1 MKKVVVLGGGYAG
14 VLTAKKLA
22 KKFKKNKD
30 VQITLIDKQSYHTML
45 TELHEVAA
53 GRVNEESI
61 RMDLKSIFAGRNVN
75 VVLDEIKNIDFE
87 QKVLT
92 SNDATY
98 EYDYLVMG
106 TGCKPTF
113 FGIPGSENAH
123 QLWSYTDAVN
133 LREHILNM
141 FRQAALTADKE
152 KRRELLT
159 FVTVGAGFTGVE
171 MAGELGEWKDE
182 LCRSFHIDKDEVTL
196 YVVDFAP
203 KVLPMYPD
211 KLVRKAERRLIK
223 LGNELVMNSAVSEI
237 HEDKVVLNKGE
248 KVINT
253 RTVIWAA
260 GIEGSDIVDQAQVE
274 KAGRGR
280 IVTNGHLQAKDYQD
294 VYVVGDNIF
303 YIPEGEERPVPQMV
317 ENAEHSAP
325 VVAHN
330 IAVDIKGGEYK
341 TYKPTFHGSMVCIG
355 SRYGVAQVGMP
366 GMWFNLSGFFAMASK
381 HLINL
386 VYFVQVLGFNK
397 IWSYLMHEFFHTK
410 NNRSMVGGL
419 LSNSAPVFWKFP
431 LRVFVGFMWLQQ
443 GLSKLPKI
451 IHDFNNVFLLP
462 QPPKADALGAASG
475 AVTEAV
481 TAASGAVAEAVTAA
495 SGAVAEAVTAASG
508 AVTEAVTA
516 ASGAVNEVANQVA
529 SNGGDIFTMLADLIH
544 DFMNW
549 IAVLP
554 VPGFVEN
561 MVGWSMDAFFYT
573 PDGTQFTQLAS
584 LVQGGMIF
592 GEIIFGGMLI
602 IGLFTPVAAIATI
615 AMGCMIWASGMA
627 PTEMLWYLVGGF
639 ALIGNSGMVLGLD
652 YYVWPWLR
660 EMMKRIPLLRKWYLY
675 VD

>member
-1 MKKVVVLGGGYAG
+1 MKKIVVLGGGYAG

-53 GRVNEESI
+53 GRVDEESI
-61 RMDLKSIFAGRNVN
+61 RMDLKRIFAGRNVE
-75 VVLDEIKNIDFE
+75 VVLDEIKTIDFD
-87 QKVLT
+87 QKVLV
-92 SNDATY
+92 SDQQSY
-98 EYDYLVMG
+98 EYDYLVIG

-113 FGIPGSENAH
+113 FGIPGAEHAH

-141 FRQAALTADKE
+141 FRQAALTADKQ

-182 LCRSFHIDKDEVTL
+182 LCRSFHIDRDEVSL
-196 YVVDFAP
+196 YIVDFAP

-211 KLVRKAERRLIK
+211 KLIKKAEKRLIK

-248 KVINT
+248 KVIQT
-253 RTVIWAA
+253 HTVIWAA
-260 GIEGSDIVDQAQVE
+260 GIEGSDIVDQASVE

-280 IVTNGHLQAKDYQD
+280 IVTNGHLQAKDYED

-330 IAVDIKGGEYK
+330 IAVDINGGTHK
-341 TYKPTFHGSMVCIG
+341 IYKPTFHGSMVCIG

-381 HLINL
+381 HLINII
-386 VYFVQVLGFNK
+386 YFIQVLGFNK

-431 LRVFVGFMWLQQ
+431 LRIFIGFMWLQQ
-443 GLSKLPKI
+443 GLTKLPKI
-451 IHDFNNVFLLP
+451 VHDFNNVFLLP
-462 QPPKADALGAASG
+462 APPKADTIGGASE
-475 AVTEAV
+475 AVSQVVPEVVETV
-481 TAASGAVAEAVTAA
+481 TAASGAIAEGASSAAAAVSQTV
-495 SGAVAEAVTAASG
+495 SDVV
-508 AVTEAVTA
+508 
-516 ASGAVNEVANQVA
+516 
-529 SNGGDIFTMLADLIH
+529 SNSGDIFTMLADAIH

-549 IAVLP
+549 ITVLP

-561 MVGWSMDAFFYT
+561 MVNWSMDAFFYT

-584 LVQGGMIF
+584 LVQGGMIC

-652 YYVWPWLR
+652 YYVWPWIRKMLP
-660 EMMKRIPLLRKWYLY
+660 KIPLLKKWYLY

>member
-495 SGAVAEAVTAASG
+495 SGAV
-508 AVTEAVTA
+508 TEAVTA
-516 ASGAVNEVANQVA
+516 ASGAVDEVANQVA

>member
-462 QPPKADALGAASG
+462 QPPKADALGVASG

-481 TAASGAVAEAVTAA
+481 TAASGAITEV
-495 SGAVAEAVTAASG
+495 VTAASG

-554 VPGFVEN
+554 VPGFIEN

>member
-475 AVTEAV
+475 AVTD
-481 TAASGAVAEAVTAA
+481 AVTAA

>member
-1 MKKVVVLGGGYAG
+1 MKKIVVLGGGYAG

-22 KKFKKNKD
+22 KKFKKDQD
-30 VQITLIDKQSYHTML
+30 VQISLIDKQSYHTML

-53 GRVNEESI
+53 GRVDEESI
-61 RMDLKSIFAGRNVN
+61 RMDLKKIFAGRKVD
-75 VVLDEIKNIDFE
+75 VVLDEITSIDFE
-87 QKVLT
+87 QKVLKSEKT
-92 SNDATY
+92 QY

-113 FGIPGSENAH
+113 FGIPGAEYAH

-141 FRQAALTADKE
+141 FRQAALTSDKE
-152 KRRELLT
+152 KRKELLT

-182 LCRSFHIDKDEVTL
+182 LCRSFHIDKEEVSL

-211 KLVRKAERRLIK
+211 KLVKKAERRLEK
-223 LGNELVMNSAVSEI
+223 LGNKLVMNSAVSEI
-237 HEDKVVLNKGE
+237 KADSVSLNKGE
-248 KVINT
+248 TVINT

-260 GIEGSDIVDQAQVE
+260 GIEGSDIVDSAQVE

-280 IVTNGHLQAKDYQD
+280 IVTNAQLQAKDYSD

-303 YIPEGEERPVPQMV
+303 FIPEGEERPVPQMV

-330 IAVDIKGGEYK
+330 IYVDIKGGEHK
-341 TYKPTFHGSMVCIG
+341 SYKPTFHGSMVCIG

-366 GMWFNLSGFFAMASK
+366 GFWMNLSGFFAMFSK
-381 HLINL
+381 HFINL

-431 LRVFVGFMWLQQ
+431 LRIFVGFMWLQQ
-443 GLSKLPKI
+443 GLTKLPKV

-462 QPPKADALGAASG
+462 SPPKADTLSAASG
-475 AVTEAV
+475 AVSEVVTAASGAVSEAV
-481 TAASGAVAEAVTAA
+481 TAASGV
-495 SGAVAEAVTAASG
+495 
-508 AVTEAVTA
+508 VTET
-516 ASGAVNEVANQVA
+516 ANQVVEN
-529 SNGGDIFTMLADLIH
+529 SDIFTTISNLIH

-549 IAVLP
+549 ISVLP
-554 VPGFVEN
+554 VPGFVAD
-561 MVGWSMDAFFYT
+561 MVQWSMDAFFYT
-573 PDGTQFTQLAS
+573 PDGTQFTALAS

-602 IGLFTPVAAIATI
+602 IGLFTPVAAIGTI

-660 EMMKRIPLLRKWYLY
+660 DTMKRIPLLKKWYLY

>member
-260 GIEGSDIVDQAQVE
+260 GIECSDIVDQAQVE

-495 SGAVAEAVTAASG
+495 SGAV
-508 AVTEAVTA
+508 TEAVTA

-554 VPGFVEN
+554 VPGFIEN

>member
-1 MKKVVVLGGGYAG
+1 MKKIVVLGGGYAG

-30 VQITLIDKQSYHTML
+30 LQITLIDKQSYHTML

-53 GRVNEESI
+53 GRVDEESI
-61 RMDLKSIFAGRNVN
+61 RMDLKRIFAGRNVE
-75 VVLDEIKNIDFE
+75 VVLDEIKTIDFD
-87 QKVLT
+87 QKVLV
-92 SNDATY
+92 SDQQSY
-98 EYDYLVMG
+98 EYDYLVIG

-113 FGIPGSENAH
+113 FGIPGAEHAH

-141 FRQAALTADKE
+141 FRQAALTADKQ

-182 LCRSFHIDKDEVTL
+182 LCRSFHIDRDEVSL
-196 YVVDFAP
+196 YIVDFAP

-211 KLVRKAERRLIK
+211 KLIKKAEKRLIK

-248 KVINT
+248 KVIQT
-253 RTVIWAA
+253 HTVIWAA
-260 GIEGSDIVDQAQVE
+260 GIEGSDIVDQASVE

-280 IVTNGHLQAKDYQD
+280 IVTNGHLQAKDYED

-330 IAVDIKGGEYK
+330 IAVDINGGTHK
-341 TYKPTFHGSMVCIG
+341 IYKPTFHGSMVCIG

-381 HLINL
+381 HLINII
-386 VYFVQVLGFNK
+386 YFIQVLGFNK

-431 LRVFVGFMWLQQ
+431 LRIFIGFMWLQQ
-443 GLSKLPKI
+443 GLTKLPKI
-451 IHDFNNVFLLP
+451 VHDFNNVFLLP
-462 QPPKADALGAASG
+462 APPKADTIGGASE
-475 AVTEAV
+475 AVSQVVPEVVETV
-481 TAASGAVAEAVTAA
+481 TAASGAIAEGASSAAAAVSQTV
-495 SGAVAEAVTAASG
+495 SDVV
-508 AVTEAVTA
+508 
-516 ASGAVNEVANQVA
+516 
-529 SNGGDIFTMLADLIH
+529 SNSGDIFTMLADAIH

-549 IAVLP
+549 ITVLP

-561 MVGWSMDAFFYT
+561 MVNWSMDAFFYT

-584 LVQGGMIF
+584 LVQGGMIC

-652 YYVWPWLR
+652 YYVWPWIRKMLP
-660 EMMKRIPLLRKWYLY
+660 KIPLLKKWYLY

>member
-1 MKKVVVLGGGYAG
+1 MKKIVVLGGGYAG

-22 KKFKKNKD
+22 KKFKKDKD
-30 VQITLIDKQSYHTML
+30 VHITLIDKQSYHTML

-53 GRVNEESI
+53 GRVDEESI
-61 RMDLKSIFAGRNVN
+61 RMDLKRIFAGRNVE
-75 VVLDEIKNIDFE
+75 VVLDEIKTIDFD
-87 QKVLT
+87 QKVLG
-92 SNDATY
+92 SDQQLY
-98 EYDYLVMG
+98 EYDYLVIG

-113 FGIPGSENAH
+113 FGIPGAEHAH

-133 LREHILNM
+133 LREHILTM
-141 FRQAALTADKE
+141 FRQAALTADKQ

-182 LCRSFHIDKDEVTL
+182 LCRSFHIDRDEVSL
-196 YVVDFAP
+196 YIVDFAP

-211 KLVRKAERRLIK
+211 KLIKKAEKRLIK

-248 KVINT
+248 KVIQT
-253 RTVIWAA
+253 HTVIWAA
-260 GIEGSDIVDQAQVE
+260 GIEGSDIVDQASVE
-274 KAGRGR
+274 KAGRRR
-280 IVTNGHLQAKDYQD
+280 IVTNGHLQAKDYED

-330 IAVDIKGGEYK
+330 IAVDINGGTHK

-381 HLINL
+381 HLINII
-386 VYFVQVLGFNK
+386 YFIQVLGFNK

-431 LRVFVGFMWLQQ
+431 LRIFIGFMWLQQ
-443 GLSKLPKI
+443 GLTKLPKI
-451 IHDFNNVFLLP
+451 VHDFNNVFLLP
-462 QPPKADALGAASG
+462 APPKADTIGGASE
-475 AVTEAV
+475 AVSQVVPEVVETV
-481 TAASGAVAEAVTAA
+481 TAASGAIAEGASSAAAAVSQTV
-495 SGAVAEAVTAASG
+495 SDVV
-508 AVTEAVTA
+508 
-516 ASGAVNEVANQVA
+516 
-529 SNGGDIFTMLADLIH
+529 SNSGDIFTMLADAIH

-549 IAVLP
+549 ITVLP

-561 MVGWSMDAFFYT
+561 MVNWSMDAFFYT

-584 LVQGGMIF
+584 LVQGGMIC

-652 YYVWPWLR
+652 YYVWPWIRKMLP
-660 EMMKRIPLLRKWYLY
+660 KIPLLKKWYLY

>member
-133 LREHILNM
+133 VREHILNM

-495 SGAVAEAVTAASG
+495 SGAV
-508 AVTEAVTA
+508 TEAVTA

>member
-1 MKKVVVLGGGYAG
+1 MKKIVVLGGGYAG

-22 KKFKKNKD
+22 KKFKKDKD
-30 VQITLIDKQSYHTML
+30 VHITLIDKQSYHTML

-53 GRVNEESI
+53 GRVDEESI
-61 RMDLKSIFAGRNVN
+61 RMDLKRIFAGRNVE
-75 VVLDEIKNIDFE
+75 VVLDEIKTIDFD
-87 QKVLT
+87 QKVLG
-92 SNDATY
+92 SDQQLY
-98 EYDYLVMG
+98 EYDYLVIG

-113 FGIPGSENAH
+113 FGIPGAEHAH

-133 LREHILNM
+133 LREHILTM
-141 FRQAALTADKE
+141 FRQAALTADKQ

-182 LCRSFHIDKDEVTL
+182 LCRSFHIDRDEVSL
-196 YVVDFAP
+196 YIVDFAP

-211 KLVRKAERRLIK
+211 KLIKKAEKRLIK

-248 KVINT
+248 KVIQT
-253 RTVIWAA
+253 HTVIWAA
-260 GIEGSDIVDQAQVE
+260 GIEGSDIVDQASVE

-280 IVTNGHLQAKDYQD
+280 IVTNGHLQAKDYED

-330 IAVDIKGGEYK
+330 IAVDINGGTHK

-381 HLINL
+381 HLINII
-386 VYFVQVLGFNK
+386 YFIQVLGFNK

-431 LRVFVGFMWLQQ
+431 LRIFIGFMWLQQ
-443 GLSKLPKI
+443 GLTKLPKI
-451 IHDFNNVFLLP
+451 VHDFNNVFLLP
-462 QPPKADALGAASG
+462 APPKADTIGGASE
-475 AVTEAV
+475 AVSQVVPEVVETV
-481 TAASGAVAEAVTAA
+481 TAASGAIAEGASSAAAAVSQTV
-495 SGAVAEAVTAASG
+495 SDVV
-508 AVTEAVTA
+508 
-516 ASGAVNEVANQVA
+516 
-529 SNGGDIFTMLADLIH
+529 SNSGDIFTMLADAIH

-549 IAVLP
+549 ITVLP

-561 MVGWSMDAFFYT
+561 MVNWSMDAFFYT

-584 LVQGGMIF
+584 LVQGGMIC

-602 IGLFTPVAAIATI
+602 VGLFTPVAAIATI

-652 YYVWPWLR
+652 YYVWPWIRKMLP
-660 EMMKRIPLLRKWYLY
+660 KIPLLKKWYLY

>member
-75 VVLDEIKNIDFE
+75 VVLDEIKNIDFD

-481 TAASGAVAEAVTAA
+481 TAASGAV
-495 SGAVAEAVTAASG
+495 
-508 AVTEAVTA
+508 
-516 ASGAVNEVANQVA
+516 NEVANQVA

>member
-475 AVTEAV
+475 AVTETV
-481 TAASGAVAEAVTAA
+481 TAASGAIT
-495 SGAVAEAVTAASG
+495 EAVTAASG

-554 VPGFVEN
+554 VPGFIEN

>member
-133 LREHILNM
+133 LRERILNM

-495 SGAVAEAVTAASG
+495 SGAV
-508 AVTEAVTA
+508 TEAVTA

>member
-481 TAASGAVAEAVTAA
+481 TAASGAITEV
-495 SGAVAEAVTAASG
+495 VTAASG

>member
-141 FRQAALTADKE
+141 FRQAALTADKV

-495 SGAVAEAVTAASG
+495 SGAV
-508 AVTEAVTA
+508 TEAVTA

-554 VPGFVEN
+554 VPGFIEN

>member
-1 MKKVVVLGGGYAG
+1 MKKIVVLGGGYAG

-53 GRVNEESI
+53 GRVDEESI
-61 RMDLKSIFAGRNVN
+61 RMDLKRIFAGRNVE
-75 VVLDEIKNIDFE
+75 VVLDEIKTIDFD
-87 QKVLT
+87 QKVLV
-92 SNDATY
+92 SDQQSY
-98 EYDYLVMG
+98 EYDYLVIG

-113 FGIPGSENAH
+113 FGIPGAEHAH

-141 FRQAALTADKE
+141 FRQAALTADKQ

-182 LCRSFHIDKDEVTL
+182 LCRSFHIDRDEVSL
-196 YVVDFAP
+196 NIVDFAP

-211 KLVRKAERRLIK
+211 KLIKKAEKRLIK

-248 KVINT
+248 KVIQT
-253 RTVIWAA
+253 HTVIWAA
-260 GIEGSDIVDQAQVE
+260 GIEGSDIVDQASVE

-280 IVTNGHLQAKDYQD
+280 IVTNGHLQAKDYED

-330 IAVDIKGGEYK
+330 IAVDINGGTHK

-381 HLINL
+381 HLINII
-386 VYFVQVLGFNK
+386 YFIQVLGFNK

-431 LRVFVGFMWLQQ
+431 LRIFIGFMWLQQ
-443 GLSKLPKI
+443 GLTKLPKI
-451 IHDFNNVFLLP
+451 VHDFNNVFLLP
-462 QPPKADALGAASG
+462 APPKADTIGGASE
-475 AVTEAV
+475 AVSQVVPEVVETV
-481 TAASGAVAEAVTAA
+481 TAASGAIAEGASSAAAAVSQTV
-495 SGAVAEAVTAASG
+495 SDVV
-508 AVTEAVTA
+508 
-516 ASGAVNEVANQVA
+516 
-529 SNGGDIFTMLADLIH
+529 SNSGDIFTMLADAIH

-549 IAVLP
+549 ITVLP

-561 MVGWSMDAFFYT
+561 MVNWSMDAFFYT

-584 LVQGGMIF
+584 LVQGGMIC

-652 YYVWPWLR
+652 YYVWPWIRKMLP
-660 EMMKRIPLLRKWYLY
+660 KIPLLKKWYLY

>member
-1 MKKVVVLGGGYAG
+1 MKKIVVLGGGYAG

-53 GRVNEESI
+53 GRVDEESI
-61 RMDLKSIFAGRNVN
+61 RMDLKRIFAGRNVE
-75 VVLDEIKNIDFE
+75 VVLDEIKTIDFD
-87 QKVLT
+87 QKVLV
-92 SNDATY
+92 SDQQSY
-98 EYDYLVMG
+98 EYDYLVIG

-113 FGIPGSENAH
+113 FGIPGAEHAH

-141 FRQAALTADKE
+141 FRQAALTADKQ

-182 LCRSFHIDKDEVTL
+182 LCRSFHIDRDEVSL
-196 YVVDFAP
+196 YIVDFAP
-203 KVLPMYPD
+203 KVLPMYPG
-211 KLVRKAERRLIK
+211 KLIKKAEKRLIK

-248 KVINT
+248 KVIQT
-253 RTVIWAA
+253 HTVIWAA
-260 GIEGSDIVDQAQVE
+260 GIEGSDIVDQASVE

-280 IVTNGHLQAKDYQD
+280 IVTNGHLQAKDYED

-330 IAVDIKGGEYK
+330 IAVDINGGTHK

-381 HLINL
+381 HLINII
-386 VYFVQVLGFNK
+386 YFIQVLGFNK

-431 LRVFVGFMWLQQ
+431 LRIFIGFMWLQQ
-443 GLSKLPKI
+443 GLTKLPKI
-451 IHDFNNVFLLP
+451 VHDFNNVFLLP
-462 QPPKADALGAASG
+462 APPKADTIGGASE
-475 AVTEAV
+475 AVSQVVPEVVETV
-481 TAASGAVAEAVTAA
+481 TAASGAIAEGASSAAAAVSQTV
-495 SGAVAEAVTAASG
+495 SDVV
-508 AVTEAVTA
+508 
-516 ASGAVNEVANQVA
+516 
-529 SNGGDIFTMLADLIH
+529 SNSGDIFTMLADAIH

-549 IAVLP
+549 ITVLP

-561 MVGWSMDAFFYT
+561 MVNWSMDAFFYT

-584 LVQGGMIF
+584 LVQGGMIC

-652 YYVWPWLR
+652 YYVWPWIRKMLP
-660 EMMKRIPLLRKWYLY
+660 KIPLLKKWYLY

>member
-481 TAASGAVAEAVTAA
+481 TAASGAV
-495 SGAVAEAVTAASG
+495 
-508 AVTEAVTA
+508 
-516 ASGAVNEVANQVA
+516 NEVANQVA

>member
-1 MKKVVVLGGGYAG
+1 MKKIVVLGGGYAG

-53 GRVNEESI
+53 GRVDEESI
-61 RMDLKSIFAGRNVN
+61 RMDLKRIFAGRNVE
-75 VVLDEIKNIDFE
+75 VVLDEIKTTDFD
-87 QKVLT
+87 QKVLV
-92 SNDATY
+92 SDQQSY
-98 EYDYLVMG
+98 EYDYLVIG

-113 FGIPGSENAH
+113 FGIPGAEHAH

-141 FRQAALTADKE
+141 FRQAALTADKQ

-182 LCRSFHIDKDEVTL
+182 LCRSFHIDRDEVSL
-196 YVVDFAP
+196 YIVDFAP

-211 KLVRKAERRLIK
+211 KLIKKAEKRLIK

-248 KVINT
+248 KVIQT
-253 RTVIWAA
+253 HTVIWAA
-260 GIEGSDIVDQAQVE
+260 GIEGSDIVDQASVE

-280 IVTNGHLQAKDYQD
+280 IVTNGHLQAKDYED

-330 IAVDIKGGEYK
+330 IAVDINGGTHK

-381 HLINL
+381 HLINII
-386 VYFVQVLGFNK
+386 YFIQVLGFNK

-431 LRVFVGFMWLQQ
+431 LRIFIGFMWLQQ
-443 GLSKLPKI
+443 GLTKLPKI
-451 IHDFNNVFLLP
+451 VHDFNNVFLLP
-462 QPPKADALGAASG
+462 APPKADTIGGASE
-475 AVTEAV
+475 AVSQVVPEVVETV
-481 TAASGAVAEAVTAA
+481 TAASGAIAEGASSAAAAVSQTV
-495 SGAVAEAVTAASG
+495 SDVV
-508 AVTEAVTA
+508 
-516 ASGAVNEVANQVA
+516 
-529 SNGGDIFTMLADLIH
+529 SNSGDIFTMLADAIH

-549 IAVLP
+549 ITVLP

-561 MVGWSMDAFFYT
+561 MVNWSMDAFFYT

-584 LVQGGMIF
+584 LVQGGMIC

-652 YYVWPWLR
+652 YYVWPWIRKMLP
-660 EMMKRIPLLRKWYLY
+660 KIPLLKKWYLY

>member
-1 MKKVVVLGGGYAG
+1 M
-14 VLTAKKLA
+14 
-22 KKFKKNKD
+22 
-30 VQITLIDKQSYHTML
+30 QITLIDKQSYHTML

-53 GRVNEESI
+53 GRVDEESI
-61 RMDLKSIFAGRNVN
+61 RMDLKRIFAGRNVE
-75 VVLDEIKNIDFE
+75 VVLDEIKTIDFD
-87 QKVLT
+87 QKVLV
-92 SNDATY
+92 SDQQSY
-98 EYDYLVMG
+98 EYDYLVIG

-113 FGIPGSENAH
+113 FGIPGAEHAH

-141 FRQAALTADKE
+141 FRQAALTADKQ

-182 LCRSFHIDKDEVTL
+182 LCRSFHIDRDEVSL
-196 YVVDFAP
+196 YIVDFAP

-211 KLVRKAERRLIK
+211 KLIKKAEKRLIK

-248 KVINT
+248 KVIQT
-253 RTVIWAA
+253 HTVIWAA
-260 GIEGSDIVDQAQVE
+260 GIEGSDIVDQASVE

-280 IVTNGHLQAKDYQD
+280 IVTNGHLQAKDYED

-330 IAVDIKGGEYK
+330 IAVDINGGTHK

-381 HLINL
+381 HLINII
-386 VYFVQVLGFNK
+386 YFIQVLGFNK

-431 LRVFVGFMWLQQ
+431 LRIFIGFMWLQQ
-443 GLSKLPKI
+443 GLTKLPKI
-451 IHDFNNVFLLP
+451 VHDFNNVFLLP
-462 QPPKADALGAASG
+462 APPKADTIGGASE
-475 AVTEAV
+475 AVSQVVPEVVETV
-481 TAASGAVAEAVTAA
+481 TAASGAIAEGASSAAAAVSQTV
-495 SGAVAEAVTAASG
+495 SDVV
-508 AVTEAVTA
+508 
-516 ASGAVNEVANQVA
+516 
-529 SNGGDIFTMLADLIH
+529 SNSGDIFTMLADAIH

-549 IAVLP
+549 ITVLP

-561 MVGWSMDAFFYT
+561 MVNWSMDAFFYT

-584 LVQGGMIF
+584 LVQGGMIC

-652 YYVWPWLR
+652 YYVWPWIRKMLP
-660 EMMKRIPLLRKWYLY
+660 KIPLLKKWYLY

>member
-1 MKKVVVLGGGYAG
+1 MKKIVVLGGGYAG

-53 GRVNEESI
+53 GRVDEESI
-61 RMDLKSIFAGRNVN
+61 RMDLKRIFAGRNVE
-75 VVLDEIKNIDFE
+75 VVLDEIKTIDFD
-87 QKVLT
+87 QKVLV
-92 SNDATY
+92 SDQQSY
-98 EYDYLVMG
+98 EYDYLVIG

-113 FGIPGSENAH
+113 FGIPGAEHAH

-141 FRQAALTADKE
+141 FRQAALTADKQ

-182 LCRSFHIDKDEVTL
+182 LCRSFHIDRDEVSL
-196 YVVDFAP
+196 YIVDFAP

-211 KLVRKAERRLIK
+211 KLIKKAEKRLIK
-223 LGNELVMNSAVSEI
+223 LGNELVMNSVVSEI

-248 KVINT
+248 KVIQT
-253 RTVIWAA
+253 HTVIWAA
-260 GIEGSDIVDQAQVE
+260 GIEGSDIVDQASVE

-280 IVTNGHLQAKDYQD
+280 IVTNGHLQAKDYED

-330 IAVDIKGGEYK
+330 IAVDINGGTHK
-341 TYKPTFHGSMVCIG
+341 IYKPTFHGSMVCIG

-381 HLINL
+381 HLINII
-386 VYFVQVLGFNK
+386 YFIQVLGFNK

-431 LRVFVGFMWLQQ
+431 LRIFIGFMWLQQ
-443 GLSKLPKI
+443 GLTKLPKI
-451 IHDFNNVFLLP
+451 VHDFNNVFLLP
-462 QPPKADALGAASG
+462 APPKADTIGGASE
-475 AVTEAV
+475 AVSQVVPEVVETV
-481 TAASGAVAEAVTAA
+481 TAASGAIAEGASSAAAAVSQTV
-495 SGAVAEAVTAASG
+495 SDVV
-508 AVTEAVTA
+508 
-516 ASGAVNEVANQVA
+516 
-529 SNGGDIFTMLADLIH
+529 SNSGDIFTMLADAIH

-549 IAVLP
+549 ITVLP

-561 MVGWSMDAFFYT
+561 MVNWSMDAFFYT

-584 LVQGGMIF
+584 LVQGGMIC

-652 YYVWPWLR
+652 YYVWPWIRKMLP
-660 EMMKRIPLLRKWYLY
+660 KIPLLKKWYLY

>member
-1 MKKVVVLGGGYAG
+1 MKKIVVLGGGYAG

-53 GRVNEESI
+53 GRVDEESI
-61 RMDLKSIFAGRNVN
+61 RMDLKRIFAGRNVE
-75 VVLDEIKNIDFE
+75 VVLDEIKTIDFD
-87 QKVLT
+87 QKVLV
-92 SNDATY
+92 SDQQSY
-98 EYDYLVMG
+98 EYDYLVIG

-113 FGIPGSENAH
+113 FGIPGAEHAH

-141 FRQAALTADKE
+141 FRQAALTADKQ

-182 LCRSFHIDKDEVTL
+182 LCRSFHIDRDEVSL
-196 YVVDFAP
+196 YIVDFAP

-211 KLVRKAERRLIK
+211 KLIKKAEKRLIK

-248 KVINT
+248 KVIQT
-253 RTVIWAA
+253 HTVIWAA
-260 GIEGSDIVDQAQVE
+260 GIEGSDIVDQASVE

-280 IVTNGHLQAKDYQD
+280 IVTNGHLQAKDYED

-330 IAVDIKGGEYK
+330 IAVDINGGTHN

-381 HLINL
+381 HLINII
-386 VYFVQVLGFNK
+386 YFIQVLGFNK

-431 LRVFVGFMWLQQ
+431 LRIFIGFMWLQQ
-443 GLSKLPKI
+443 GLTKLPKI
-451 IHDFNNVFLLP
+451 VHDFNNVFLLP
-462 QPPKADALGAASG
+462 APPKADTIGGASE
-475 AVTEAV
+475 AVSQVVPEVVETV
-481 TAASGAVAEAVTAA
+481 TAASGAIAEGASSAAAAVSQTV
-495 SGAVAEAVTAASG
+495 SDVV
-508 AVTEAVTA
+508 
-516 ASGAVNEVANQVA
+516 
-529 SNGGDIFTMLADLIH
+529 SNSGDIFTMLADAIH

-549 IAVLP
+549 ITVLP

-561 MVGWSMDAFFYT
+561 MVNWSMDAFFYT

-584 LVQGGMIF
+584 LVQGGMIC

-652 YYVWPWLR
+652 YYVWPWIRKMLP
-660 EMMKRIPLLRKWYLY
+660 KIPLLKKWYLY

>member
-1 MKKVVVLGGGYAG
+1 MKKIVVLGGGYAG

-53 GRVNEESI
+53 GRVDEESI
-61 RMDLKSIFAGRNVN
+61 RMDLKRIFAGRNVE
-75 VVLDEIKNIDFE
+75 VVLDEIKTIDFD
-87 QKVLT
+87 QKVLV
-92 SNDATY
+92 SDQQSY
-98 EYDYLVMG
+98 EYDYLVIG

-113 FGIPGSENAH
+113 FGIPGAEHAH

-141 FRQAALTADKE
+141 FRQAALTADKQ

-171 MAGELGEWKDE
+171 MAGELGEWRDE
-182 LCRSFHIDKDEVTL
+182 LCRSFHIDRDEVSL
-196 YVVDFAP
+196 YIVDFAP

-211 KLVRKAERRLIK
+211 KLIKKAEKRLIK

-248 KVINT
+248 KVIQT
-253 RTVIWAA
+253 HTVIWAA
-260 GIEGSDIVDQAQVE
+260 GIEGSDIVDQASVE

-280 IVTNGHLQAKDYQD
+280 IVTNGHLQAKDYED

-330 IAVDIKGGEYK
+330 IAVDINGGTHK

-355 SRYGVAQVGMP
+355 SRYGVAQVGIP

-381 HLINL
+381 HLINII
-386 VYFVQVLGFNK
+386 YFIQVLGFNK

-431 LRVFVGFMWLQQ
+431 LRIFIGFMWLQQ
-443 GLSKLPKI
+443 GLTKLPKI
-451 IHDFNNVFLLP
+451 VHDFNNVFLLP
-462 QPPKADALGAASG
+462 APPKADTIGGASE
-475 AVTEAV
+475 AVSQVVPEVVETV
-481 TAASGAVAEAVTAA
+481 TAASGAIAEGASSAAAAVSQTV
-495 SGAVAEAVTAASG
+495 SDVV
-508 AVTEAVTA
+508 
-516 ASGAVNEVANQVA
+516 
-529 SNGGDIFTMLADLIH
+529 SNSGDIFTMLADAIH

-549 IAVLP
+549 ITVLP

-561 MVGWSMDAFFYT
+561 MVNWSMDAFFYT

-584 LVQGGMIF
+584 LVQGGMIC

-652 YYVWPWLR
+652 YYVWPWIRKMLP
-660 EMMKRIPLLRKWYLY
+660 KIPLLKKWYLY
-675 VD
+675 VG

>member
-182 LCRSFHIDKDEVTL
+182 LCRSFPIDKDEVTL

-495 SGAVAEAVTAASG
+495 SGAV
-508 AVTEAVTA
+508 TEAVTA

-573 PDGTQFTQLAS
+573 PDGTQFTLLAS

>member
-182 LCRSFHIDKDEVTL
+182 LCRSFHINKDEVTL

-495 SGAVAEAVTAASG
+495 SGAV
-508 AVTEAVTA
+508 TEAVTA

-573 PDGTQFTQLAS
+573 PDGTQFTQLAT

>member
-1 MKKVVVLGGGYAG
+1 MKKIVVLGGGYAG

-53 GRVNEESI
+53 GRVDEESI
-61 RMDLKSIFAGRNVN
+61 RMDLKRIFAGRNVE
-75 VVLDEIKNIDFE
+75 VVLDEIKTIDFD
-87 QKVLT
+87 QKVLV
-92 SNDATY
+92 SDQQSY
-98 EYDYLVMG
+98 EYDYLVIG

-113 FGIPGSENAH
+113 FGIPGAEHAH

-141 FRQAALTADKE
+141 FRQAALTADKQ

-182 LCRSFHIDKDEVTL
+182 LCRSFHIDRDEVSL
-196 YVVDFAP
+196 YIVDFAP

-211 KLVRKAERRLIK
+211 KLIKKAEKRLIK

-248 KVINT
+248 KVIQT
-253 RTVIWAA
+253 HTVIWAA
-260 GIEGSDIVDQAQVE
+260 GIEGSDIVDQASVE

-280 IVTNGHLQAKDYQD
+280 IVTNGHLQAKDYED

-330 IAVDIKGGEYK
+330 IAVDINGGTHK

-381 HLINL
+381 HLINII
-386 VYFVQVLGFNK
+386 YFIQVLGFNK

-431 LRVFVGFMWLQQ
+431 LRIFIGFMWLQQ
-443 GLSKLPKI
+443 GLTKLPKI
-451 IHDFNNVFLLP
+451 VHDFNNVFLLP
-462 QPPKADALGAASG
+462 APPKADTIGGASE
-475 AVTEAV
+475 AVSQVVPEVVETV
-481 TAASGAVAEAVTAA
+481 TAASGAIAEGASSAA
-495 SGAVAEAVTAASG
+495 AGVSQTVSDVVSNSG
-508 AVTEAVTA
+508 
-516 ASGAVNEVANQVA
+516 
-529 SNGGDIFTMLADLIH
+529 DLFTMLADAIH

-549 IAVLP
+549 ITVLP

-561 MVGWSMDAFFYT
+561 MVNWSMDAFFYT

-584 LVQGGMIF
+584 LVQGGMIC

-652 YYVWPWLR
+652 YYVWPWIRKMLP
-660 EMMKRIPLLRKWYLY
+660 KIPLLKKWYLY

>member
-141 FRQAALTADKE
+141 FRQGALTADKE

-495 SGAVAEAVTAASG
+495 SGAV
-508 AVTEAVTA
+508 TEAVTA

>member
-1 MKKVVVLGGGYAG
+1 MKKIVVLGGGYAG

-53 GRVNEESI
+53 GRVDEESI
-61 RMDLKSIFAGRNVN
+61 RMDLKRIFAGRNVE
-75 VVLDEIKNIDFE
+75 VVLDEIKTIDFD
-87 QKVLT
+87 QKVLV
-92 SNDATY
+92 SDQQSY
-98 EYDYLVMG
+98 EYDYLVIG

-113 FGIPGSENAH
+113 FGIPGAEHAH

-141 FRQAALTADKE
+141 FRQAALIADKQ

-182 LCRSFHIDKDEVTL
+182 LCRSFHIDRDEVSL
-196 YVVDFAP
+196 YIVDFAP

-211 KLVRKAERRLIK
+211 KLIKKAEKRLIK

-248 KVINT
+248 KVIQT
-253 RTVIWAA
+253 HTVIWAA
-260 GIEGSDIVDQAQVE
+260 GIEGSDIVDQASVE

-280 IVTNGHLQAKDYQD
+280 IVTNGHLQAKDYED

-330 IAVDIKGGEYK
+330 IAVDINGGTHK

-381 HLINL
+381 HLINII
-386 VYFVQVLGFNK
+386 YFIQVLGFNK

-431 LRVFVGFMWLQQ
+431 LRIFIGFMWLQQ
-443 GLSKLPKI
+443 GLTKLPKI
-451 IHDFNNVFLLP
+451 VHDFNNVFLLP
-462 QPPKADALGAASG
+462 APPKADTIGGASE
-475 AVTEAV
+475 AVSQVVPEVVETV
-481 TAASGAVAEAVTAA
+481 TAASGAIAEGASSAAAAVSQTV
-495 SGAVAEAVTAASG
+495 SDVV
-508 AVTEAVTA
+508 
-516 ASGAVNEVANQVA
+516 
-529 SNGGDIFTMLADLIH
+529 SNSGDIFTMLADAIH

-549 IAVLP
+549 ITVLP

-561 MVGWSMDAFFYT
+561 MVNWSMDAFFYT

-584 LVQGGMIF
+584 LVQGGMIC

-602 IGLFTPVAAIATI
+602 IGLFTPFAAIATI

-652 YYVWPWLR
+652 YYVWPWIRKMLP
-660 EMMKRIPLLRKWYLY
+660 KIPLLKKWYLY

>member
-1 MKKVVVLGGGYAG
+1 
-14 VLTAKKLA
+14 
-22 KKFKKNKD
+22 
-30 VQITLIDKQSYHTML
+30 
-45 TELHEVAA
+45 
-53 GRVNEESI
+53 
-61 RMDLKSIFAGRNVN
+61 MDLKRIFAGRNVE
-75 VVLDEIKNIDFE
+75 VVLDEIKTIDFD
-87 QKVLT
+87 QKVLV
-92 SNDATY
+92 SDQQSY
-98 EYDYLVMG
+98 EYDYLVIG

-113 FGIPGSENAH
+113 FGIPGAEHAH

-141 FRQAALTADKE
+141 FRQAALTADKQ

-182 LCRSFHIDKDEVTL
+182 LCRSFHIDRDEVSL
-196 YVVDFAP
+196 YIVDFAP

-211 KLVRKAERRLIK
+211 KLIKKAEKRLIK

-248 KVINT
+248 KVIQT
-253 RTVIWAA
+253 HTVIWAA
-260 GIEGSDIVDQAQVE
+260 GIEGSDIVDQASVE

-280 IVTNGHLQAKDYQD
+280 IVTNGHLQAKDYED

-330 IAVDIKGGEYK
+330 IAVDINGGTHK

-381 HLINL
+381 HLINII
-386 VYFVQVLGFNK
+386 YFIQVLGFNK

-431 LRVFVGFMWLQQ
+431 LRIFIGFMWLQQ
-443 GLSKLPKI
+443 GLTKLPKI
-451 IHDFNNVFLLP
+451 VHDFNNVFLLP
-462 QPPKADALGAASG
+462 APPKADTIGGASE
-475 AVTEAV
+475 AVSQVVPEVVETV
-481 TAASGAVAEAVTAA
+481 TAASGAIAEGASSAAAAVSQTV
-495 SGAVAEAVTAASG
+495 SDVV
-508 AVTEAVTA
+508 
-516 ASGAVNEVANQVA
+516 
-529 SNGGDIFTMLADLIH
+529 SNSGDIFTMLADAIH

-549 IAVLP
+549 ITVLP

-561 MVGWSMDAFFYT
+561 MVNWSMDAFFYT

-584 LVQGGMIF
+584 LVQGGMIC

-652 YYVWPWLR
+652 YYVWPWIRKMLP
-660 EMMKRIPLLRKWYLY
+660 KIPLLKKWYLY

>member
-341 TYKPTFHGSMVCIG
+341 SYKPTFHGSMVCIG

-475 AVTEAV
+475 AVT
-481 TAASGAVAEAVTAA
+481 EAVTAA

>member
-248 KVINT
+248 NVINT
-253 RTVIWAA
+253 HTVIWAA

-397 IWSYLMHEFFHTK
+397 IWSYLMHEFFHKK

-495 SGAVAEAVTAASG
+495 SGAV
-508 AVTEAVTA
+508 TEAVTA

-554 VPGFVEN
+554 VPGFIEN

>member
-1 MKKVVVLGGGYAG
+1 MKKIVVLGGGYAG

-53 GRVNEESI
+53 GRVDEESI
-61 RMDLKSIFAGRNVN
+61 RMDLKRIFAGRNVE
-75 VVLDEIKNIDFE
+75 VVLDEIKTIDFD
-87 QKVLT
+87 QKVLV
-92 SNDATY
+92 SDQQSY
-98 EYDYLVMG
+98 EYDYLVIG

-113 FGIPGSENAH
+113 FGIPGAEHAH

-141 FRQAALTADKE
+141 FRQAALIADKQ

-182 LCRSFHIDKDEVTL
+182 LCRSFHIDRDEVSL
-196 YVVDFAP
+196 YIVDFAP

-211 KLVRKAERRLIK
+211 KLIKKAEKRLIK

-248 KVINT
+248 KVIQT
-253 RTVIWAA
+253 HTVIWAA
-260 GIEGSDIVDQAQVE
+260 GIEGSDIVDQASVE

-280 IVTNGHLQAKDYQD
+280 IVTNGHLQAKDYED

-330 IAVDIKGGEYK
+330 IAVDINGGTHK

-355 SRYGVAQVGMP
+355 SRYGVAQVGIP

-381 HLINL
+381 HLINII
-386 VYFVQVLGFNK
+386 YFIQVLGFNK

-431 LRVFVGFMWLQQ
+431 LRIFIGFMWLQQ
-443 GLSKLPKI
+443 GLTKLPKI
-451 IHDFNNVFLLP
+451 VHDFNNVFLLP
-462 QPPKADALGAASG
+462 APPKADTIGGASE
-475 AVTEAV
+475 AVSQVVPEVVETV
-481 TAASGAVAEAVTAA
+481 TAASGAIAEGASSAAAAVSQTV
-495 SGAVAEAVTAASG
+495 SDVV
-508 AVTEAVTA
+508 
-516 ASGAVNEVANQVA
+516 
-529 SNGGDIFTMLADLIH
+529 SNSGDIFTMLADAIH

-549 IAVLP
+549 ITVLP

-561 MVGWSMDAFFYT
+561 MVNWSMDAFFYT

-584 LVQGGMIF
+584 LVQGGMIC

-652 YYVWPWLR
+652 YYVWPWIRKMLP
-660 EMMKRIPLLRKWYLY
+660 KIPLLKKWYLY

>member
-294 VYVVGDNIF
+294 
-303 YIPEGEERPVPQMV
+303 EGEERPVPQMV

-495 SGAVAEAVTAASG
+495 SGAV
-508 AVTEAVTA
+508 TEAVTA

>member
-1 MKKVVVLGGGYAG
+1 MKKIVVLGGGYAG

-53 GRVNEESI
+53 GRVDEASI
-61 RMDLKSIFAGRNVN
+61 RMDLKQIFAGRKVD
-75 VVLDEIKNIDFE
+75 VVLDEIKNIDFDK
-87 QKVLT
+87 KVLT
-92 SNDATY
+92 SESTQY

-113 FGIPGSENAH
+113 FGIPGSEHAH
-123 QLWSYTDAVN
+123 QLWTYTDAVN

-141 FRQAALTADKE
+141 FRQAALTSDKE
-152 KRRELLT
+152 KRKELLT

-171 MAGELGEWKDE
+171 MAGELGEWKEE
-182 LCRSFHIDKDEVTL
+182 LCRSFHIDEEEVSL
-196 YVVDFAP
+196 YIVDFAP

-211 KLVRKAERRLIK
+211 KLIKKAEKRLVK
-223 LGNELVMNSAVSEI
+223 LGNEMVMNSAVSEI
-237 HEDKVVLNKGE
+237 KENCVILNKGD

-260 GIEGSDIVDQAQVE
+260 GIEGSDIVDTVEVE

-280 IVTNGHLQAKDYQD
+280 IVTNPQLQSKDHKD

-303 YIPEGEERPVPQMV
+303 LIPEGEERPVPQMV
-317 ENAEHSAP
+317 ENCEHSAP

-330 IAVDIKGGEYK
+330 IYVDINGGEHK
-341 TYKPTFHGSMVCIG
+341 SYKPTFHGSMVCIG

-366 GMWFNLSGFFAMASK
+366 GMWINLTGFMAMLSK
-381 HLINL
+381 HFINII
-386 VYFVQVLGFNK
+386 YFVQVLGFNK
-397 IWSYLMHEFFHTK
+397 IWSYLMHEFFHVK
-410 NNRSMVGGL
+410 NNRSFVGGL
-419 LSNSAPVFWKFP
+419 LSNAASVFWKFP
-431 LRVFVGFMWLQQ
+431 LRIFVGFMWLQQ
-443 GLSKLPKI
+443 GLTKLPKV

-462 QPPKADALGAASG
+462 QPPHADAVGAASG
-475 AVTEAV
+475 AVSDV
-481 TAASGAVAEAVTAA
+481 
-495 SGAVAEAVTAASG
+495 VTAASG
-508 AVTEAVTA
+508 AVTEVVAAASGAVTDVVTA
-516 ASGAVNEVANQVA
+516 ASGAVTDVVTEVVA
-529 SNGGDIFTMLADLIH
+529 SGAANDIFTTISNLVH

-549 IAVLP
+549 IQVLP

-561 MVGWSMDAFFYT
+561 MVQWSMDSFFYN
-573 PDGTQFTQLAS
+573 PAGTEFTQLAS

-627 PTEMLWYLVGGF
+627 PVDMIWYLAGGF
-639 ALIGNSGMVLGLD
+639 ALIGNAGMVLGLD
-652 YYVWPWLR
+652 YYVLPWVRKVLP
-660 EMMKRIPLLRKWYLY
+660 RIPLLKKWYLY
-675 VD
+675 ID

>member
-1 MKKVVVLGGGYAG
+1 MEGYAG

-22 KKFKKNKD
+22 KKFKKDQD
-30 VQITLIDKQSYHTML
+30 VQISLIDKQSYHTML

-53 GRVNEESI
+53 GRVDEESI
-61 RMDLKSIFAGRNVN
+61 RMDLKKIFAGRKVD
-75 VVLDEIKNIDFE
+75 VVLDEITSIDFE
-87 QKVLT
+87 QKVLKSEKT
-92 SNDATY
+92 QY

-113 FGIPGSENAH
+113 FGIPGSEYAH

-141 FRQAALTADKE
+141 FRQAALTSDKE
-152 KRRELLT
+152 KRKELLT

-182 LCRSFHIDKDEVTL
+182 LCRSFHIDKEEVSL

-211 KLVRKAERRLIK
+211 KLVKKAERRLEK
-223 LGNELVMNSAVSEI
+223 LGNKLVMNSAVSEI
-237 HEDKVVLNKGE
+237 KADSVSLNKGE
-248 KVINT
+248 TVIKT

-260 GIEGSDIVDQAQVE
+260 GIEGSDIVDSAQVE

-280 IVTNGHLQAKDYQD
+280 IVTNAQLQAKDYND

-303 YIPEGEERPVPQMV
+303 FIPEGEERPVPQMV

-330 IAVDIKGGEYK
+330 IYVDIKGGEHK
-341 TYKPTFHGSMVCIG
+341 SYKPTFHGSMVCIG

-366 GMWFNLSGFFAMASK
+366 GFWMNLSGFFAMFSK
-381 HLINL
+381 HFINL

-431 LRVFVGFMWLQQ
+431 LRIFVGFMWLQQ
-443 GLSKLPKI
+443 GLTKLPKV

-462 QPPKADALGAASG
+462 SPPKADTLSAASG
-475 AVTEAV
+475 AVSEVV
-481 TAASGAVAEAVTAA
+481 TAASGAVSEVVTAA
-495 SGAVAEAVTAASG
+495 SGV
-508 AVTEAVTA
+508 VTET
-516 ASGAVNEVANQVA
+516 ANQVA
-529 SNGGDIFTMLADLIH
+529 ANGDIFTTISNLIH

-549 IAVLP
+549 ISVLP
-554 VPGFVEN
+554 VPGFVAD
-561 MVGWSMDAFFYT
+561 MVQWSMDAFFYT
-573 PDGTQFTQLAS
+573 PDGTQFTSLAS

-602 IGLFTPVAAIATI
+602 IGLFTPVAAIGTI

-660 EMMKRIPLLRKWYLY
+660 DTMKRIPLLKKWYLY

>member
-253 RTVIWAA
+253 HTVIWAA

-495 SGAVAEAVTAASG
+495 SGAV
-508 AVTEAVTA
+508 TEAVTA

>member
-280 IVTNGHLQAKDYQD
+280 IVTNDHLQAKDYQD

-495 SGAVAEAVTAASG
+495 SGAV
-508 AVTEAVTA
+508 TEAVTA

>member
-481 TAASGAVAEAVTAA
+481 TAASGAV
-495 SGAVAEAVTAASG
+495 
-508 AVTEAVTA
+508 
-516 ASGAVNEVANQVA
+516 NEVANQVA

-554 VPGFVEN
+554 VPGFIEN